1 MILVAISFSI
11 PIPSLP
17 SIPICITLDINPGIY
32 LSGFQVYPAFDP
44 DPGLDTNLYSLSV
57 PSPLPNDMENYME
70 YHVMGSV
77 SQVRMKPACMPSKF
91 QCQPDRRKRTF
102 NATKRPYILKKQ
114 RLTLI
119 KECEKD
125 LEERSV
131 TTKQVE
137 VGESSSGISVSQAHI
152 ENTSQKDSH
161 KSADKATQVLI
172 TYKYRSKAIQTEVNL
187 VNQMTSPL
195 KPFNQSVSTSPF
207 KIKSCITAKPST
219 SMIQKYSRKLFTI
232 EEESDSDISFAPSIT
247 HRESSPSTISQQ
259 MKSTSDCSELIE
271 EDKNKKHQNS
281 GIHFAKNNK
290 NPRFYIGYG
299 GRITDTCL
307 VEQCDF
313 IRCLQPGMYVMA
325 DRGFK
330 HVEQY
335 LRKEGVQL
343 VRPPS
348 VTTGAKLSKS
358 EVRETKQI
366 ASLRIHVES
375 D

>member
-1 MILVAISFSI
+1 
-11 PIPSLP
+11 
-17 SIPICITLDINPGIY
+17 
-32 LSGFQVYPAFDP
+32 
-44 DPGLDTNLYSLSV
+44 
-57 PSPLPNDMENYME
+57 MENYME

-172 TYKYRSKAIQTEVNL
+172 TYKYRSKAIQTEMNL

-232 EEESDSDISFAPSIT
+232 EEESDSDISFAPSST

-259 MKSTSDCSELIE
+259 MKSTSDCSELIGK
-271 EDKNKKHQNS
+271 DKKQE
-281 GIHFAKNNK
+281 A
-290 NPRFYIGYG
+290 
-299 GRITDTCL
+299 
-307 VEQCDF
+307 
-313 IRCLQPGMYVMA
+313 
-325 DRGFK
+325 
-330 HVEQY
+330 
-335 LRKEGVQL
+335 
-343 VRPPS
+343 
-348 VTTGAKLSKS
+348 SKIL
-358 EVRETKQI
+358 EYTLLK
-366 ASLRIHVES
+366 
-375 D
+375 

>member
-1 MILVAISFSI
+1 MVRRSGRYSVNWRGIRELAASPPPDEDKEEKPGDDLNNPEVVFLKSI
-11 PIPSLP
+11 VESPGFERKSL
-17 SIPICITLDINPGIY
+17 
-32 LSGFQVYPAFDP
+32 
-44 DPGLDTNLYSLSV
+44 
-57 PSPLPNDMENYME
+57 LPNDMENYME

-137 VGESSSGISVSQAHI
+137 VGESSSGIS
-152 ENTSQKDSH
+152 
-161 KSADKATQVLI
+161 
-172 TYKYRSKAIQTEVNL
+172 
-187 VNQMTSPL
+187 
-195 KPFNQSVSTSPF
+195 
-207 KIKSCITAKPST
+207 
-219 SMIQKYSRKLFTI
+219 
-232 EEESDSDISFAPSIT
+232 
-247 HRESSPSTISQQ
+247 
-259 MKSTSDCSELIE
+259 
-271 EDKNKKHQNS
+271 
-281 GIHFAKNNK
+281 
-290 NPRFYIGYG
+290 GYG

-335 LRKEGVQL
+335 LRKEEC
-343 VRPPS
+343 S
-348 VTTGAKLSKS
+348 
-358 EVRETKQI
+358 
-366 ASLRIHVES
+366 
-375 D
+375 

>member
-1 MILVAISFSI
+1 
-11 PIPSLP
+11 
-17 SIPICITLDINPGIY
+17 
-32 LSGFQVYPAFDP
+32 
-44 DPGLDTNLYSLSV
+44 
-57 PSPLPNDMENYME
+57 MENYME

-137 VGESSSGISVSQAHI
+137 VGESSSGIS
-152 ENTSQKDSH
+152 
-161 KSADKATQVLI
+161 
-172 TYKYRSKAIQTEVNL
+172 
-187 VNQMTSPL
+187 
-195 KPFNQSVSTSPF
+195 
-207 KIKSCITAKPST
+207 
-219 SMIQKYSRKLFTI
+219 
-232 EEESDSDISFAPSIT
+232 
-247 HRESSPSTISQQ
+247 
-259 MKSTSDCSELIE
+259 
-271 EDKNKKHQNS
+271 
-281 GIHFAKNNK
+281 
-290 NPRFYIGYG
+290 GYG

-335 LRKEGVQL
+335 LRKRECRSFPPIINAISVPSLVLHRLNSNAREAVILPYLNSCHKASATADGLAPEGPRKQKGFAYKLLKRGLANLMSPTSTSGVA
-343 VRPPS
+343 PPLCLAND
-348 VTTGAKLSKS
+348 V
-358 EVRETKQI
+358 
-366 ASLRIHVES
+366 
-375 D
+375 

>member
-1 MILVAISFSI
+1 MIRLMDVREARATFKDRTV
-11 PIPSLP
+11 SLP
-17 SIPICITLDINPGIY
+17 IFLGAS
-32 LSGFQVYPAFDP
+32 
-44 DPGLDTNLYSLSV
+44 
-57 PSPLPNDMENYME
+57 LPNDMENYME

-77 SQVRMKPACMPSKF
+77 SQVRMKPAF
-91 QCQPDRRKRTF
+91 
-102 NATKRPYILKKQ
+102 
-114 RLTLI
+114 
-119 KECEKD
+119 
-125 LEERSV
+125 
-131 TTKQVE
+131 
-137 VGESSSGISVSQAHI
+137 SQAHI

-232 EEESDSDISFAPSIT
+232 EEESDSDISFAPSST

-271 EDKNKKHQNS
+271 EDKKQEASK
-281 GIHFAKNNK
+281 ILEYTLLKITK

-335 LRKEGVQL
+335 LRKEEC
-343 VRPPS
+343 S
-348 VTTGAKLSKS
+348 
-358 EVRETKQI
+358 
-366 ASLRIHVES
+366 
-375 D
+375 